1 MASPFAFAAS
11 VIASVPRLEC
21 ARKSGHT
28 EEKKAMARPFS
39 KAASLPARPMP
50 LSAFIT
56 GCAGLAMSADEAAFI
71 RDLRPAGLILFARN
85 CETHD
90 QVRRLTDDFRNALSE
105 QDVLVLIDQEGGRV
119 QRLRPPNWRALPPAS
134 AFGALYALD
143 RQRGLDAARLA
154 ARVMAQ
160 ELAPLGITM
169 NCAPV
174 LDLPVPGAHG
184 IIGDRAYGTAPDAVA
199 ELARAVAAGLLAGGV
214 LPVIKHIPGHGRA
227 TADSHLELPVVKTS
241 AQDLRAN
248 DFAPFRLLADL
259 PAAMT
264 AHVVYDAF
272 DPKEPAT
279 TSLTLIQ
286 DIIRGEIGFSG
297 LLMSDDLG
305 MKALAGTM
313 KQRTERALF
322 AGCDLVLHCNGELP
336 EMRDVAAAAG
346 ALEGAASLRL
356 AGCLAL
362 LGANQPFDLAE
373 AEAHLAAAFA
383 LA

>member
-1 MASPFAFAAS
+1 
-11 VIASVPRLEC
+11 
-21 ARKSGHT
+21 
-28 EEKKAMARPFS
+28 MARPAS
-39 KAASLPARPMP
+39 KGTPPPARPKP
-50 LSAFIT
+50 RGAFIT
-56 GCAGLAMSADEAAFI
+56 GCAGLALTADETAFI
-71 RDLRPAGLILFARN
+71 RDQRPAGLILFSRN
-85 CETHD
+85 CDTHD
-90 QVRRLTDDFRNALSE
+90 QVRRLTDDFRKALGE

-119 QRLRPPNWRALPPAS
+119 QRLRPPQWRALPPAS
-134 AFGALYALD
+134 AFGALYAQD
-143 RQRGLDAARLA
+143 KTRGLAAARLA
-154 ARVMAQ
+154 ARVAAQ
-160 ELAPLGITM
+160 ELAQLGITM

-184 IIGDRAYGTAPDAVA
+184 IIGDRAYGTVPGDVA
-199 ELARAVAAGLLAGGV
+199 ELARAVATGLLAGGV

-227 TADSHLELPVVKTS
+227 TADSHLELPIVKTS
-241 AQDLRAN
+241 AQDLRAH

-264 AHVVYDAF
+264 AHVVYEAF
-272 DPKEPAT
+272 DAKEPAT
-279 TSLTLIQ
+279 TSLTLVQ
-286 DIIRGEIGFSG
+286 DIIREEIGFQG

-313 KQRTERALF
+313 RERTQRSLF
-322 AGCDLVLHCNGELP
+322 AGCDVVLHCNGNLA

-346 ALEGAASLRL
+346 PLEPTASLRL

-362 LGANQPFDLAE
+362 LGADQSFDLAE